1 MMQAYPYPRPAES
14 LFRWQDWQVWDR
26 DELVEQWRDSLDST
40 RVYKCSVVLE
50 IDSQFW
56 QSEDS
61 LLSQLLLVI
70 EAYCPSTLLR
80 KVEST
85 EIIQGATQ
93 VPLSIDVEG
102 WTLAKLLE
110 LEASVIA
117 TRMPVTNGSTD
128 KEIKSAR
135 LVSSGISRFAFSPS
149 ENILRPTEV
158 SFSATGR
165 RNIPWEIESNFYT
178 ESDDFVSNLHLSLN
192 SDMPTVISALEGNT
206 GKPVKWNLTYELM
219 LNAVRILSEVVL
231 ELEDEQ
237 LESTANEHPES
248 LCAAV
253 KKYADEAALS
263 MVEILRM
270 ERQGSGELESRLKE
284 VASKIVEL

>member
-1 MMQAYPYPRPAES
+1 MMQAYPYPRPEES

-26 DELVEQWRDSLDST
+26 DQLVEQWRDSLDST

-56 QSEDS
+56 QPEDP
-61 LLSQLLLVI
+61 LSQLLLVI

-93 VPLSIDVEG
+93 VPLSINVEG
-102 WTLAKLLE
+102 WALAKLLE
-110 LEASVIA
+110 LEASVVA
-117 TRMPVTNGSTD
+117 TRIPATNGSMGE
-128 KEIKSAR
+128 EIKSGR

-192 SDMPTVISALEGNT
+192 SDMPIVISALEGNT

-219 LNAVRILSEVVL
+219 LNAVRTLSEVVL
-231 ELEDEQ
+231 ELEGEQ

-270 ERQGSGELESRLKE
+270 ERQGSGDLESRLKE